1 MGYPSKWLSILIQ
14 FRGVGVKSCHLF
26 LDNFL
31 LEINKNQPKI
41 AKSWGGLWRLG
52 GVWLETPAS
61 QTTWERVGATVFFWR
76 IEPKGTEEKKV
87 MGCRKSGMRK
97 NPQGILENFFF

>member
-31 LEINKNQPKI
+31 LEINNNQPKI

-52 GVWLETPAS
+52 GGMVGNSRQPNNMGAS
-61 QTTWERVGATVFFWR
+61 WSYR
-76 IEPKGTEEKKV
+76 
-87 MGCRKSGMRK
+87 
-97 NPQGILENFFF
+97 FFFGGSNQREPRKKR

>member
-1 MGYPSKWLSILIQ
+1 MAINFDSIS
-14 FRGVGVKSCHLF
+14 RGGVKSCHLF

-52 GVWLETPAS
+52 GGYGWKLPPAKQHGSELELP
-61 QTTWERVGATVFFWR
+61 FFNQR
-76 IEPKGTEEKKV
+76 EPRKKRV

-97 NPQGILENFFF
+97 NPQGILENLVF